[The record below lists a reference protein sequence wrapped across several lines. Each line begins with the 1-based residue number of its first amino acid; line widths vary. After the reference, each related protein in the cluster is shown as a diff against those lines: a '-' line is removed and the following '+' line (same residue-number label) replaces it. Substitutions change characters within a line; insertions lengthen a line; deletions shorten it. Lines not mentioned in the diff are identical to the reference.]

1 MRDSSCCFPP
11 VGVLARHLQGRR
23 SRYGLAWGGSWGAP
37 SARWLVVAAATLV
50 VLGAG
55 LVAGAQT
62 LPLHLGGESTDDACE
77 RVRASFERT
86 NRLARELAAVLDG
99 LGSEGT
105 DVVAGR
111 LAGVRDGLQQEA
123 SLLGTMAL
131 PAGAGAAQARGAA
144 VVSLLL
150 EIADPALTE
159 VADTD
164 RERARGTACGSSFSR
179 RGRRARA
186 AAAALRQADSGCAN
200 RRVARDSMH
209 LLGREH

>member
-1 MRDSSCCFPP
+1 
-11 VGVLARHLQGRR
+11 
-23 SRYGLAWGGSWGAP
+23 
-37 SARWLVVAAATLV
+37 VVAAATLV

-62 LPLHLGGESTDDACE
+62 LPLHLGGDSTEDSCE

-105 DVVAGR
+105 GVVAGR

-131 PAGAGAAQARGAA
+131 PAGAEVAQARGAT
-144 VVSLLL
+144 VVALLL

-164 RERARGTACGSSFSR
+164 REELGNRLREQFLSARTE
-179 RGRRARA
+179 ARA
-186 AAAALRQADSGCAN
+186 AAAALRQGDNGCAN

-209 LLGREH
+209 LLGRER

>member
-1 MRDSSCCFPP
+1 M
-11 VGVLARHLQGRR
+11 
-23 SRYGLAWGGSWGAP
+23 
-37 SARWLVVAAATLV
+37 VAAATLV

-62 LPLHLGGESTDDACE
+62 LPLHLGGDSTEDSCE

-105 DVVAGR
+105 GVVAGR

-123 SLLGTMAL
+123 SALGTMAL

-144 VVSLLL
+144 VVALLL

-159 VADTD
+159 IADAD
-164 RERARGTACGSSFSR
+164 REELGNRLRDQFLAARTE
-179 RGRRARA
+179 ARA
-186 AAAALRQADSGCAN
+186 AAAALRQGDNGCAN
-200 RRVARDSMH
+200 RRVARDPMH
-209 LLGREH
+209 LLGRER

>member
-1 MRDSSCCFPP
+1 M
-11 VGVLARHLQGRR
+11 
-23 SRYGLAWGGSWGAP
+23 
-37 SARWLVVAAATLV
+37 VAVATLV

-62 LPLHLGGESTDDACE
+62 LPLHLGGESADDACE

-105 DVVAGR
+105 GVVAGR

-131 PAGAGAAQARGAA
+131 PASTARRRPAAPPWCR
-144 VVSLLL
+144 
-150 EIADPALTE
+150 
-159 VADTD
+159 
-164 RERARGTACGSSFSR
+164 CSSRSR
-179 RGRRARA
+179 IPR
-186 AAAALRQADSGCAN
+186 
-200 RRVARDSMH
+200 
-209 LLGREH
+209 